1 MCGMGA
7 TGTAIPPAAARLVS
21 DAVDQRM
28 MTTAVLAVGR
38 GAQTFGVQ
46 ILGETRSGP
55 SGVPV
60 TADTLFDL
68 ASLTKVVATTP
79 AILRLY
85 DADELDLDDPVSRY
99 LPAYA
104 QGAKAEVTLRHLLL
118 HSSGLPAHRP
128 FHWLPGTAASRLA
141 AAAEEPLEA
150 APDTRVVYSDIGFM
164 LLGAVIAKVSGAG
177 LDHAARELVFEPL
190 GLASTGY
197 LPDPGRVFAATE
209 PDPLTG
215 EPISGRVHDENA
227 HALGGIA
234 GHAGV
239 FATVGD
245 LIRYVQVGWLVEDG
259 ANGSDSANGNGFLSA
274 RARAAAT
281 TCQTARL
288 DGRRG
293 LGWTLAGDRWDHM
306 TAAWPHTRA
315 GHTGFTGTS
324 VAFDPIGGLWAVLLT
339 NAVHAGRDHAGIAL
353 LRRTV
358 HAAVAAWAEAVGHAD
373 LPERRSCH
381 AAADYDRAVRIRGDR

>member
-1 MCGMGA
+1 MCGMGDSEA
-7 TGTAIPPAAARLVS
+7 AIPAAVARLVAA
-21 DAVDQRM
+21 AVEQRIA
-28 MTTAVLAVGR
+28 TAAVLAVGR
-38 GAQTFGVQ
+38 GTQTYGVQ
-46 ILGETRSGP
+46 ILGGTRTGAES
-55 SGVPV
+55 VPV

-79 AILRLY
+79 ALLRLY
-85 DADELDLDDPVSRY
+85 DAGDLGLDDPVSRF

-104 QGAKAEVTLRHLLL
+104 EGAKAEVTLRHLLT

-128 FHWLPGTAASRLA
+128 FHRLPGTPASRLA
-141 AAAEEPLEA
+141 AAAAEPLEA
-150 APDTRVVYSDIGFM
+150 APGTRVVYSDIGFM
-164 LLGAVIAKVSGAG
+164 LLGAVIAQVYGAG

-209 PDPLTG
+209 PDPDTG
-215 EPISGRVHDENA
+215 EPITGRVHDENA
-227 HALGGIA
+227 YALGGVA

-245 LIRYVQVGWLVEDG
+245 LVRYVQAGWLGKDG
-259 ANGSDSANGNGFLSA
+259 AGGAEFLSA

-281 TCQTARL
+281 ACQTARL

-293 LGWTLAGDRWDHM
+293 LGWTLGADRWDHM

-324 VAFDPIGGLWAVLLT
+324 VAFDPAGGLWTVLLT
-339 NAVHAGRDHAGIAL
+339 NAVHFGRDHAGIAL

-358 HAAVAAWAEAVGHAD
+358 HAAVAAWAEVVGHAD
-373 LPERRSCH
+373 LPEGGACDSTCE
-381 AAADYDRAVRIRGDR
+381 YDRAVRIRGDR